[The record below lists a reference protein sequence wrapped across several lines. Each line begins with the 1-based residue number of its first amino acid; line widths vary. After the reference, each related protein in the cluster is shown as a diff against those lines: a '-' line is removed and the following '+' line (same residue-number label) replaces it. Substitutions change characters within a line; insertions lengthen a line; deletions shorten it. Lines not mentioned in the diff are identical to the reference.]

1 MMGRILP
8 MSALVLAFAPEH
20 SLVRL
25 PRTLRR

>member
-1 MMGRILP
+1 MMGRIVAV
-8 MSALVLAFAPEH
+8 SALVRPFAPEH